1 LELFDRKDSHMSNLA
16 EIERRH
22 QKDHWKDAGFIVLAA
37 VLVALAIGAVTSK
50 AAGKPIKHVWKVTV
64 TESPVEIVE

>member
-1 LELFDRKDSHMSNLA
+1 MSNLA

-22 QKDHWKDAGFIVLAA
+22 QKDHWKDAGFIVVAA

-50 AAGKPIKHVWKVTV
+50 AVGKPTRHVWEVTV
-64 TESPVEIVE
+64 IESPVEIVE